1 MMPVSSYE
9 AMLCISGKTLLNE
22 YKAPLVP
29 DIIKNFS
36 FFAFVI
42 HDREIH
48 AELDYELNEQFCRLD
63 YATGQRLLVFS
74 LINPN
79 NKRVEA
85 YSRTRWNQH
94 FIPNGEPTAINSTIT
109 ALCVANQL
117 GIPKEDLPC
126 IVISKN
132 LSANEFGWIKTSNL
146 TLVDQLSELG
156 FIADRNPN
164 QQLKDVLRKIGAI
177 NELHAI
183 NEPNYKTIHTS
194 LANALTEVLDL
205 LEINSPNYP
214 LNSAASKRVIVT
226 LQNLYNQ
233 ISLLR
238 QRNNLDLDLDLD
250 LEVERLSERLVMFLA
265 QLPPRNNIAPVPVS
279 NSLENNQSFLESDS
293 FTILKSGEIIHNL
306 LINNNIHVD
315 YDPLFGRG
323 RFDWFPLV
331 LSVSK
336 AFETEMNFSIV
347 HSIRKILGIQF
358 PEYFNKAQPGI
369 HTALL
374 MIENLDGQVW
384 PINFNEI
391 LRGGKWRTPSL
402 GHSLRGVQKF
412 KDKILTEEKSMTP
425 ELLDSLIE
433 AWQIII
439 PLRNPAAHTA
449 VVPLETATFIKDTID
464 NLLNNGHFKA
474 CKDIKTKYRGL

>member
-1 MMPVSSYE
+1 MPVSSYE
-9 AMLCISGKTLLNE
+9 AMLCISGKILLNE
-22 YKAPLVP
+22 DKAPLAA
-29 DIIKNFS
+29 DIIKKFS

-48 AELDYELNEQFCRLD
+48 AKLDYELNEQFCRLD
-63 YATGQRLLVFS
+63 YTTGHSLLVFS

-79 NKRVEA
+79 NERVDA
-85 YSRTRWNQH
+85 YARDRCTQH

-132 LSANEFGWIKTSNL
+132 LGANEFGWIKTSNL
-146 TLVDQLSELG
+146 TLVDQLTELG
-156 FIADRNPN
+156 FIADRKPN
-164 QQLKDVLRKIGAI
+164 QQLKDVLREIHAI
-177 NELHAI
+177 NKLDAI

-214 LNSAASKRVIVT
+214 PNSAASKRVIVT

-233 ISLLR
+233 IGILK
-238 QRNNLDLDLDLD
+238 NNLELDP
-250 LEVERLSERLVMFLA
+250 EVERLSERLVMFLA
-265 QLPPRNNIAPVPVS
+265 QLPPKNNIVPVPVS
-279 NSLENNQSFLESDS
+279 NSLENNQPFLESDS

-347 HSIRKILGIQF
+347 HSIRNILGIQF
-358 PEYFNKAQPGI
+358 PEHFNKAQFGMD
-369 HTALL
+369 TALL
-374 MIENLDGQVW
+374 MIKNRNGKVW
-384 PINFNEI
+384 TINFNEI
-391 LRGGKWRTPSL
+391 QEGKWRTPSL

-412 KDKILTEEKSMTP
+412 KDKILTEEKSMSP
-425 ELLDSLIE
+425 ELLDSLIS
-433 AWQIII
+433 AWKIII

-449 VVPLETATFIKDTID
+449 VVPLETATLIKNTID
-464 NLLNNGHFKA
+464 NLLNAGHFKV
-474 CKDIKTKYRGL
+474 CKDMKNKYRGLSKII

>member
-9 AMLCISGKTLLNE
+9 AMLSISGKILLNE
-22 YKAPLVP
+22 YKAPLVA
-29 DIIKNFS
+29 DIIKKIS

-48 AELDYELNEQFCRLD
+48 AELDHELNEQFCRLD
-63 YATGQRLLVFS
+63 YATGHSLLVFS

-79 NKRVEA
+79 NEKVDA
-85 YSRTRWNQH
+85 HSRNRWDQH
-94 FIPNGEPTAINSTIT
+94 FIPNREPTAINSTIT

-132 LSANEFGWIKTSNL
+132 LGANEFGWIKTSNL
-146 TLVDQLSELG
+146 TIGNQLSELG

-164 QQLKDVLRKIGAI
+164 QQLKDVLREIHAI
-177 NELHAI
+177 NELDAI

-214 LNSAASKRVIVT
+214 PNSAASERVIVT

-233 ISLLR
+233 IGIL
-238 QRNNLDLDLDLD
+238 RNNLELDP
-250 LEVERLSERLVMFLA
+250 EVERLSERLVMFLA
-265 QLPPRNNIAPVPVS
+265 QLPPKNNIVPVPVS
-279 NSLENNQSFLESDS
+279 NSLENNQPFLESDS

-369 HTALL
+369 NSALL

-412 KDKILTEEKSMTP
+412 KDKILTEEKSMSP
-425 ELLDSLIE
+425 ELLNSLIE

-449 VVPLETATFIKDTID
+449 VVPLETATLIKDTID
-464 NLLNNGHFKA
+464 NLLNAGHFKV
-474 CKDIKTKYRGL
+474 CKDMKNKYRGLSKII